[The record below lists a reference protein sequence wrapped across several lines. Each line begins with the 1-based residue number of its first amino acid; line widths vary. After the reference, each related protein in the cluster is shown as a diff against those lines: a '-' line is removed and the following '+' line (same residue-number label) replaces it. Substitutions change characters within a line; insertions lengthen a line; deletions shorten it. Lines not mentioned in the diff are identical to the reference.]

1 MTSTRRQLTI
11 RSDSVALLRRLKAL
25 AKARGE
31 SVNATVLAILKRAV
45 DVDDRRERLLEQ
57 ATWTKEQ
64 VADVDRAVAELRV
77 IDEEQWR

>member
-31 SVNATVLAILKRAV
+31 SVNTTVLAILKKAV
-45 DVDDRRERLLEQ
+45 DFEDRRERLLEQ
-57 ATWTKEQ
+57 ATWTKED
-64 VADVDRAVAELRV
+64 VAEVDRAAAELRV
-77 IDEEQWR
+77 VDDDQWR